1 MKKLLLVFALGLGL
15 TFAQAQT
22 VATTNNKAT
31 TTHAAKATSLKSE
44 KSTAADHT
52 KKDGT
57 PDKRFKENKNVKAQG
72 PKKAD
77 GTPDM
82 RYKSNKPAAKK

>member
-31 TTHAAKATSLKSE
+31 TTHAAKSYFSKIRKEYCCRS
-44 KSTAADHT
+44 H
-52 KKDGT
+52 KKGWY
-57 PDKRFKENKNVKAQG
+57 PDKRFKEHKNVKAQG